1 MSRMPAAQVHDQGL
15 MLGAGAEPDPD
26 VRCRAVRMV
35 ATLAADATECRRVL
49 DQLGLE
55 PSEGLKGEHDV

>member
-15 MLGAGAEPDPD
+15 MLGANARPDPG

-35 ATLAADATECRRVL
+35 ATLSADAGECKRVL

-55 PSEGLKGEHDV
+55 PAEGLKGQQG